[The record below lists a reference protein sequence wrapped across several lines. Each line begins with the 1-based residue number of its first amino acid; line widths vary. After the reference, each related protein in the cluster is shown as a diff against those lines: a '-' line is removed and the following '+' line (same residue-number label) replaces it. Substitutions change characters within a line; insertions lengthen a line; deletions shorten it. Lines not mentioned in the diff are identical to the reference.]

1 MARPRRYKVRPTM
14 NGFTTCERECQPTV
28 LPWTG
33 WLVVVIVVGPKSS
46 LCGVVV
52 GRALRALFYLSVLLL
67 LLLLNA
73 IFATNSD
80 FFSVRFPIISGARDL
95 DGVWTDVILSRGC
108 RYVQV

>member
-1 MARPRRYKVRPTM
+1 M

-46 LCGVVV
+46 SLCGVVV

-67 LLLLNA
+67 LLNA

-80 FFSVRFPIISGARDL
+80 FFPSDFQLSRARET
-95 DGVWTDVILSRGC
+95 WTDVILSREC

>member
-1 MARPRRYKVRPTM
+1 M

-67 LLLLNA
+67 LLLNA

-80 FFSVRFPIISGARDL
+80 FFRPISNYLGRARLGRSL
-95 DGVWTDVILSRGC
+95 DGCNPVARV
-108 RYVQV
+108 